1 MKNPKM
7 KIIVA
12 TAVLVVAVVCVFGGR
27 AVLNHAAAAGAGD
40 PAVASP
46 PTAAPEGTAGAS
58 AAPQFTV
65 PTAIPSTEPAQD
77 AGEPVAG
84 GSLDATVV
92 TDEDGNVTITPDW
105 DAKREGA
112 HIAAKEPTANMGGSG
127 GGSMDLK
134 DGVYQGDHPGATPT
148 PSPVVSPAPS
158 ATPTPTPTATPTPT
172 PSVKPTDTPEPA
184 PSPTGKP
191 SEKPQEPTTPSQTP
205 ATPTPTPTPSQ
216 PSGGGST
223 PPEYSG
229 HYDGELSPDGKYGWF
244 EGFGWVERG
253 SGSTGVPGSDAGGT
267 DLSGDKVGE
276 M

>member
-7 KIIVA
+7 KIVVA
-12 TAVLVVAVVCVFGGR
+12 AVVLVVAVVCIFGGR
-27 AVLNHAAAAGAGD
+27 AVLNQAAAGAGD
-40 PAVASP
+40 PAVAST

-65 PTAIPSTEPAQD
+65 PTAIPSAQPAQD
-77 AGEPVAG
+77 AGEPVG
-84 GSLDATVV
+84 GNSPDATVV

-127 GGSMDLK
+127 GGSMDLE
-134 DGVYQGDHPGATPT
+134 DGVYQGDHPNATPTPTPVTTPTPTPAPTATPT
-148 PSPVVSPAPS
+148 PSP
-158 ATPTPTPTATPTPT
+158 TPTATPAPVLS
-172 PSVKPTDTPEPA
+172 PSADPSDT
-184 PSPTGKP
+184 
-191 SEKPQEPTTPSQTP
+191 PQEPAVPSQTP

-223 PPEYSG
+223 PPDRPG
-229 HYDGELSPDGKYGWF
+229 NYDGEISPDGKYEYWAMF
-244 EGFGWVERG
+244 DEWVERG
-253 SGSTGVPGSDAGGT
+253 SGSTGVPGKGTHTEDGGEV
-267 DLSGDKVGE
+267 VGE

>member
-7 KIIVA
+7 KIAVA
-12 TAVLVVAVVCVFGGR
+12 AAVLVVAVVCIFGGR
-27 AVLNHAAAAGAGD
+27 AVLNQAAAAGAGD
-40 PAVASP
+40 PAVAST

-84 GSLDATVV
+84 NSPDATVV

-127 GGSMDLK
+127 GGSMDLE
-134 DGVYQGDHPGATPT
+134 DGVYQGDHPNATPT
-148 PSPVVSPAPS
+148 PTPVTTPTP
-158 ATPTPTPTATPTPT
+158 TPTPTPTATPTPSPT
-172 PSVKPTDTPEPA
+172 PTATPA
-184 PSPTGKP
+184 PVPSPAADP
-191 SEKPQEPTTPSQTP
+191 SNPPQEPTVPSQTP

-216 PSGGGST
+216 PSGGDSL
-223 PPEYSG
+223 PPD
-229 HYDGELSPDGKYGWF
+229 DGTRYNGEISPDGKYAWCK
-244 EGFGWVERG
+244 GFGWVERG
-253 SGSTGVPGSDAGGT
+253 EGSYGTPGSDAGGT
-267 DLSGDKVGE
+267 DLSGEKIGE